1 MQAEGQF
8 KNEQLVDTD
17 KQLTGYLNE
26 NNRKGNEKNR
36 KGEDGGG
43 DYEERE
49 KKFQRRGQRKKII
62 KGTSPIGFRAGLTSS
77 SLNTKSVLRF
87 YWA

>member
-43 DYEERE
+43 GIMKRE
-49 KKFQRRGQRKKII
+49 KKNSSDAGREKKLLRGPPQL
-62 KGTSPIGFRAGLTSS
+62 GLE
-77 SLNTKSVLRF
+77 RD
-87 YWA
+87 